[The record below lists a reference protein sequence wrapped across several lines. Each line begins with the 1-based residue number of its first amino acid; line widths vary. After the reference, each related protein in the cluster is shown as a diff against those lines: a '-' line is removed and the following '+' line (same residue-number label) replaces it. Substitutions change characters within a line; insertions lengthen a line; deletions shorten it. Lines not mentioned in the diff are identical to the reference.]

1 MGTGGVSF
9 PSPLEA
15 NAGCLPQR
23 QCFPTGRGQVTPRS
37 PGPAPQM
44 AAEGVLEPKGDS
56 CLNLGSGGPGLREKQ
71 SCPVGDGQALWGLFP
86 TRLLVVWSLTLVLA
100 SSWSPF
106 LCPLPRPPAPPVS
119 SLCNN
124 LPRTSSKPRRQGRWA
139 LPVLSLHPSFPPGL
153 HP

>member
-23 QCFPTGRGQVTPRS
+23 QCFPTGRGQVTPWS

-71 SCPVGDGQALWGLFP
+71 SCPVGGRAGPLGTVPHPALGRLEPDLGPGLFLEPLPLP
-86 TRLLVVWSLTLVLA
+86 TATA
-100 SSWSPF
+100 SS
-106 LCPLPRPPAPPVS
+106 
-119 SLCNN
+119 
-124 LPRTSSKPRRQGRWA
+124 
-139 LPVLSLHPSFPPGL
+139 PSGF
-153 HP
+153 